1 MYRVRN
7 HHRRTPTRRVKV
19 MTPRL
24 ETLLIRGLGIAALG
38 LGGSLADVGP
48 GVASDQTPAQARP
61 ESTAKPDSPAGV
73 YRSACL
79 QCHDSDG
86 RGDAIRDTF
95 PAIPDFT
102 NPGWHASRTDEDLGR
117 AILHGKGR
125 AMRPMK
131 KKLGSLDVMHMVSFV
146 RAFRGGGVVVPDE
159 SEPPSSA
166 PDAAPGDPKPA
177 NAPAQP
183 APPRPSRDTPK
194 APSAATAP
202 APAQPRP
209 AARSHTVAA
218 LFGRYCSSCHGQDG
232 RGSEARA
239 DMPSLPD
246 FSSRSWQAGRHD
258 AHLAA
263 SILEGKGALMPAW
276 RGRLSAEQARELVA
290 FLRTLGPPGPVTGGA
305 TTNDFSRRFRELQE
319 QWNELDR
326 QVKALSRP

>member
-1 MYRVRN
+1 MYRIRN
-7 HHRRTPTRRVKV
+7 HHRSAPSRRVKV
-19 MTPRL
+19 VTPRL

-48 GVASDQTPAQARP
+48 GVASDQTPAHARP
-61 ESTAKPDSPAGV
+61 ESTAKPDSPTGV

-86 RGDAIRDTF
+86 RGQAMRDTF
-95 PAIPDFT
+95 PTIPDFT

-117 AILHGKGR
+117 SILHGKGR
-125 AMRPMK
+125 GMRPMK
-131 KKLGSLDVMHMVSFV
+131 KKLGSLDVMQMVSFV
-146 RAFRGGGVVVPDE
+146 RAFRGGGVVVHDE
-159 SEPPSSA
+159 SESPSSA
-166 PDAAPGDPKPA
+166 PDAARGDPKPA

-194 APSAATAP
+194 APSAGAAP

-232 RGSEARA
+232 RGEARA
-239 DMPSLPD
+239 EMPSLPD
-246 FSSRSWQAGRHD
+246 FSSRSWQAGRND

-263 SILEGKGALMPAW
+263 TILEGKGALMPAW
-276 RGRLSAEQARELVA
+276 RGRLSAEQARQLVA

-305 TTNDFSRRFRELQE
+305 PTNDFARRFRELQE
-319 QWNELDR
+319 QWDELDR
-326 QVKALSRP
+326 QVKALARP